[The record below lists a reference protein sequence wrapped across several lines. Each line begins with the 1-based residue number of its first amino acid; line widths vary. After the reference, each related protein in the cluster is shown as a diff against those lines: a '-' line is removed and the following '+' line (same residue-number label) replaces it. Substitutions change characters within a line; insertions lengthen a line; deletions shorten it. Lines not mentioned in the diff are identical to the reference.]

1 MRYLKLIFSLVAFL
15 SLSAVATATTT
26 EEAKESKVKFTIVDS
41 MRREPVEFA
50 TASITLVGSTTPA
63 KYSLSDNKGKIELT
77 GMAAG
82 SYNIRIEYMGYETY
96 TKPIIIENQRVVDL
110 GEIALKEQLNTLNS
124 VVVQAVGNPIVVKK
138 DTIEYNAS
146 SFKTT
151 DNDMLEEL
159 LKKLPGVEI
168 DSDGKITANGKE
180 INKIMID
187 GKVFFLNDPQ
197 LATKNLP
204 AKIVDKVRVVERKSE
219 QAQFTGID
227 DGNEETVI
235 DLSIRPGMMN
245 GWFGNVSA
253 GYGTDDRYQAA
264 GMAGNFKQKSQITFI
279 GNLNNTNNRGFSDIA
294 GSMMSA
300 MRGSGTGGVRVGG
313 ATMRF
318 GGNGITTSWM
328 GGANGNYETTN
339 KKLKIGGNYL
349 YSGSDNIATSTS
361 YRQNFLADS
370 TFNYFQSSNS
380 QTYADGHRFA
390 LQLEYQL
397 TDKASILFRPNVSIG
412 KGNFNDTKDFWT
424 KGGTGTKINE
434 GNSISYGENSSQSVD
449 GDLLYRQK
457 LNKVGRTFSVNM
469 SYSFS
474 NNDIFNAKNWSKTV
488 TGNNADSTVIN
499 QEYKMNTL
507 GYSLGAR
514 ASYTE
519 PLGKNYFL
527 ELAYQYRF
535 RMNKSD
541 KEAFNFNSLTNSYNL
556 RDSLYSNSFENNFS
570 NHTAEANV
578 RKTGEKYN
586 FILGFNV
593 QPSTIRSIGSNRD
606 ISRSVVNFAP
616 MAMFEYKFSEM
627 RDIELRYRGNTRQ
640 PSINQLQPVPD
651 NSNPLYIP
659 LGNPDL
665 LPEFEHS
672 LRIEYSDT
680 KKEKF
685 RTIHAGLNSSYTM
698 DKIVNKRWYD
708 NTGVQYTMPVNE
720 QGAFNVNA
728 NLMYNSPIAKSKIS
742 IMSFSRA
749 GVNKGVSFSG
759 RTEQSLVKSFTTTL
773 SINEMLRLMYRGD
786 KLQLSVGGR
795 VGYNYAW
802 YTIQQTNKPATWNNA
817 INGYI
822 NWTLPAGLNLTSD
835 VDYNFYIGY
844 GEGYN
849 TPAIVWNAEISK
861 LMFKNTGTLRLKV
874 FDILKQSKSVWRTTT
889 DNYIE
894 DIENNVLQQYFMLS
908 FTWRFGTFGG
918 NSRGGRDGHGGEHG
932 PGPGRGPGMGG
943 MGFH

>member
-1 MRYLKLIFSLVAFL
+1 MRYFKVVFALVTFL
-15 SLSAVATATTT
+15 SLSLGTLYA
-26 EEAKESKVKFTIVDS
+26 EEVKDSKVKLTVLDS
-41 MRREPVEFA
+41 LRREPVEFA
-50 TASITLVGSTTPA
+50 TASITPLGSTTPS
-63 KYSLSDNKGKIELT
+63 KYALSDNRGKVELT

-82 SYNIRIEYMGYETY
+82 KYTIRIEYMGYITY
-96 TKPIIIENQRVVDL
+96 SRPITIEQQRVVDL
-110 GEIALKEQLNTLNS
+110 GDIALKEQMNTLNS
-124 VVVQAVGNPIVVKK
+124 VVVTAVGNPIVVKK

-146 SFKTT
+146 SYKTT

-187 GKVFFLNDPQ
+187 GKTFFLNDPQ
-197 LATKNLP
+197 LATKNIP
-204 AKIVDKVRVVERKSE
+204 AKIVDKVKVVERKSE
-219 QAQFTGID
+219 QAQFTGIN

-245 GWFGNVSA
+245 GWFGNLSA

-300 MRGSGTGGVRVGG
+300 MRSSSGMGGVRIGG

-318 GGNGITTSWM
+318 GGNGITKSWL
-328 GGANGNYETTN
+328 GGINGNIESAN
-339 KKLKIGGNYL
+339 KKLKLGGNYL
-349 YSGSDNIATSTS
+349 YSGSDNLAVSKS
-361 YRQNFLADS
+361 LRQNFLTDS
-370 TFNYFQSSNS
+370 TFNYSQSTKSE
-380 QTYADGHRFA
+380 TYADGHRMA

-424 KGGTGTKINE
+424 RGGLGTKINE
-434 GNSISYGENSSQSVD
+434 GKSESYGENSSQSVD
-449 GDLLYRQK
+449 GDLLFRQK
-457 LNKVGRTFSVNM
+457 LNKVGRTFSVNVN
-469 SYSFS
+469 YSFS
-474 NNDIFNAKNWSKTV
+474 NNDIFNAKNLSKTV
-488 TGNNADSTVIN
+488 IGDKADSTVIN

-507 GYSLGAR
+507 GYTLGAR

-519 PLGKNYFL
+519 PLGKNFFM
-527 ELAYQYRF
+527 ELAYQYRYRF
-535 RMNKSD
+535 NKSE
-541 KEAFNFNSLTNSYNL
+541 KEAYNFNSLTNTYNL
-556 RDSLYSNSFENNFS
+556 KDSVYSNSFENTFINQ
-570 NHTAEANV
+570 TVEANL

-586 FILGFNV
+586 YVVGFNV
-593 QPSTIRSIGSNRD
+593 QPSTTRSIGSNRD
-606 ISRSVVNFAP
+606 LSRSVVNFAP
-616 MAMFEYKFSEM
+616 MAMFEYAFSETQ
-627 RDIELRYRGNTRQ
+627 ELEMRYRGNTRQ

-685 RTIHAGLNSSYTM
+685 RTLNTGFNATYTM

-708 NTGVQYTMPVNE
+708 DSGVQYTMPVNE
-720 QGAFNVNA
+720 QGAYNVNA
-728 NLMYNSPIAKSKIS
+728 NFMYNTPIAKSKIS
-742 IMSFSRA
+742 IMNFTRA
-749 GVNKGVSFSG
+749 GINKGVSFSG
-759 RTEQSLVKSFTTTL
+759 RTEATLLKNYTTSL
-773 SINEMLRLMYRGD
+773 SINDMLRLMYRGT
-786 KLQLSVGGR
+786 KLQLSIGGR

-802 YTIQQTNKPATWNNA
+802 YTVQQTKKPATWNNSVS
-817 INGYI
+817 GYI
-822 NWTLPAGLNLTSD
+822 NWTLPAGINLTSD
-835 VDYNFYIGY
+835 AEYNFYIGY

-861 LMFKNTGTLRLKV
+861 LMFKNTGTLRLKI
-874 FDILKQSKSVWRTTT
+874 FDILNQSKSVWRTTT

-894 DIENNVLQQYFMLS
+894 DVQNNILQQYFMLS

-918 NSRGGRDGHGGEHG
+918 NRGGREGDHG

-943 MGFH
+943 MRFH

>member
-1 MRYLKLIFSLVAFL
+1 MRYFKVVFVLVAIFSFGFGTMNAEEVKDSKLKLTVL
-15 SLSAVATATTT
+15 
-26 EEAKESKVKFTIVDS
+26 DS
-41 MRREPVEFA
+41 IRREPVEFA
-50 TASITLVGSTTPA
+50 TASITPLGASNPS
-63 KYSLSDNKGKIELT
+63 KYALSDSRGKVELA
-77 GMAAG
+77 GLAAG
-82 SYNIRIEYMGYETY
+82 KYTIRIEYMGYITY
-96 TKPIIIENQRVVDL
+96 SKPITIEQQRVVDL
-110 GEIALKEQLNTLNS
+110 GDIALKEQMNTLNS
-124 VVVQAVGNPIVVKK
+124 VVVTAVGNPIVVKK

-146 SFKTT
+146 SYKTT

-187 GKVFFLNDPQ
+187 GKTFFLNDPQ
-197 LATKNLP
+197 LATKNIP
-204 AKIVDKVRVVERKSE
+204 AKIVDKVKVVEKKSE
-219 QAQFTGID
+219 QAQFTGIN

-245 GWFGNVSA
+245 GWFGNLSA

-294 GSMMSA
+294 GAMMSA
-300 MRGSGTGGVRVGG
+300 MRSSSGMGGVRIGG

-318 GGNGITTSWM
+318 GGNGITKSWL
-328 GGANGNYETTN
+328 GGINGNLESAN
-339 KKLKIGGNYL
+339 KKLKLGGNYL
-349 YSGSDNIATSTS
+349 YSGSDNLATSKS
-361 YRQNFLADS
+361 LRQNFLTDS
-370 TFNYFQSSNS
+370 TFNYSQSTKSENYS
-380 QTYADGHRFA
+380 DGHRMA

-424 KGGTGTKINE
+424 RGGLGTKINE
-434 GNSISYGENSSQSVD
+434 GNSESFGENSSQSVD
-449 GDLLYRQK
+449 GDLLFRQK
-457 LNKVGRTFSVNM
+457 LNKVGRTFSVNVN
-469 SYSFS
+469 YSFS
-474 NNDIFNAKNWSKTV
+474 NNDIFNAKNLSKTII
-488 TGNNADSTVIN
+488 GDKADSTVIN

-507 GYSLGAR
+507 GYTLGAR

-519 PLGKNYFL
+519 PLGKNFFM
-527 ELAYQYRF
+527 ELAYQYRY
-535 RMNKSD
+535 RLNKSD
-541 KEAFNFNSLTNSYNL
+541 KEAYNYNSLTNSYNL
-556 RDSLYSNSFENNFS
+556 KDSVYSNSFENTFINQ
-570 NHTAEANV
+570 TVEANL

-586 FILGFNV
+586 YVVGFNV
-593 QPSTIRSIGSNRD
+593 QPSTTRSIGSNRD
-606 ISRSVVNFAP
+606 LSRSVVNFAP
-616 MAMFEYKFSEM
+616 MAMFEYEFSDT
-627 RDIELRYRGNTRQ
+627 RDLELRYRGNTRQ

-685 RTIHAGLNSSYTM
+685 RTVNAGLNATYTM

-708 NTGVQYTMPVNE
+708 PSGVQYTMPVNE
-720 QGAFNVNA
+720 QGAYNVNA
-728 NLMYNSPIAKSKIS
+728 NFMYNTPIAKSKIS
-742 IMSFSRA
+742 IMNFTRA

-759 RTEQSLVKSFTTTL
+759 RTEANLVKNYTTSL
-773 SINEMLRLMYRGD
+773 SINDMLRLMYRGN
-786 KLQLSVGGR
+786 KLQLSIGGR

-802 YTIQQTNKPATWNNA
+802 YTVQQTKKPATWNNSVS
-817 INGYI
+817 GYI
-822 NWTLPAGLNLTSD
+822 NWTLPAGINLTSD
-835 VDYNFYIGY
+835 ADYNFYIGY

-874 FDILKQSKSVWRTTT
+874 FDILNQSKSVWRTTT

-894 DIENNVLQQYFMLS
+894 DVQNNILQQYFMLS

-918 NSRGGRDGHGGEHG
+918 NRGGRDGHGGDHG